1 MSRSQ
6 RKIKLGAF
14 LRPAGHHI
22 AAWRHPDA
30 QADGGVNFR
39 HYVKVAQMAERGLFD
54 MLFSA
59 DSATAITAS
68 PESLHRMAY
77 VAWIDPYS
85 LLAALAPMTSNIG
98 LVCTSTTTYDEPY
111 HVARKFASLDLIS
124 DGRAGWNLVTSAN
137 PNEAQ
142 NFGRDQHADKA
153 DRYRRAREFADVV
166 LGLWESWDNDAF
178 IRDKESGVFFDP
190 EKLHT
195 LNHVGEHF
203 RVKGPLNVSRSPQ
216 GHPVI
221 VQAGASDDGKALAA
235 ETAEVVFTAQPTIG
249 GARAF
254 YSDVKTR
261 MGKFGRNPAHLKIM
275 PGFFVTV
282 GRTRGEAQEKYEQMQ
297 DLIHPQ
303 VGLALLSQRVG
314 IDLRGYSPD
323 GPLPELPENKVIS
336 SRAELASDMAKREN
350 LTIRQLYQRF
360 AGGRGHYTMTGSAT
374 DVADEMQE
382 WFTTGAADGF
392 NVMCPYF
399 PGGLDDFVSLV
410 VPELQRRALY
420 RTRYEGTTLRDNLE
434 LPLPPPRM
442 QPKGAKAAVP

>member
-1 MSRSQ
+1 MNASK

-39 HYVKVAQMAERGLFD
+39 HYVKVAQTAERGLFD
-54 MLFSA
+54 MMFSA

-68 PESLHRMAY
+68 PESLHRMSY
-77 VAWIDPYS
+77 VAWIEPYS
-85 LLAALAPMTSNIG
+85 LLAALASVTTHIG

-124 DGRAGWNLVTSAN
+124 EGRAGWNLVTSAN

-142 NFGRDQHADKA
+142 NFGREEHPPKT
-153 DRYRRAREFADVV
+153 DRYLRAREFAKVV
-166 LGLWESWDNDAF
+166 AGLWESWDDDAF
-178 IRDKESGVFFDP
+178 LRDKESGVFFRPD
-190 EKLHT
+190 KMHT
-195 LNHVGEHF
+195 LNHFGNYF

-221 VQAGASDDGKALAA
+221 VQAGASEDGKELAA
-235 ETAEVVFTAQPTIG
+235 ETAEVVFTAQPTLI

-254 YSDVKTR
+254 YGDVKAR
-261 MGKFGRNPAHLKIM
+261 MAKYGRDPEHLKVM

-282 GRTRGEAQEKYEQMQ
+282 GRTRDEAQEKFDRLQ

-314 IDLRGYSPD
+314 IDLRGYPLD

-336 SRAELASDMAKREN
+336 SRAELASEMAKREN
-350 LTIRQLYQRF
+350 LSIRKLYQRF
-360 AGGRGHYTMTGSAT
+360 AGGRGHYTMTGTAS

-382 WFTTGAADGF
+382 WFSSGAADGF

-410 VPELQRRALY
+410 VPELQRRGLF
-420 RTRYEGTTLRDNLE
+420 RLQYEGTTLRDNLE
-434 LPLPPPRM
+434 LPRPQASAGPALDRT
-442 QPKGAKAAVP
+442 AV